1 MAETTSYSEGV
12 PCWVDAAVTDVE
24 SAKQFYSALFGWDY
38 LDAGP
43 DSGGYWLATLRG
55 KQVAGIGPTQ
65 GPEDRSAWTI
75 YLWTDDAAAAAKL
88 IADAGGS
95 VLAEPMDVS
104 DHGRMSIAADPS
116 GAVFGLWQGTSH
128 RGAGLANEHG
138 AFTWNELPTPD
149 TAAAREFYTAVF
161 GYSYHP
167 VEGAMDY
174 QVFQVGGR
182 GVGGIMGQLEG
193 RPELPPHWSV
203 YFEVDATDTAVAR
216 VRDNGG
222 QVGVAAQDTPFGRMA
237 VVQDCCGT
245 FTLIHGQTGD
255 QAAAQ

>member
-12 PCWVDAAVTDVE
+12 PCWVDAAATDVE
-24 SAKQFYSALFGWDY
+24 SAKQFYTALFGWDY

-65 GPEDRSAWTI
+65 SPEDRSAWTT

-167 VEGAMDY
+167 VKAPWTIRCSRSAGEASAALWDSWKAGLSCRHT
-174 QVFQVGGR
+174 GR
-182 GVGGIMGQLEG
+182 SIS
-193 RPELPPHWSV
+193 RWTPPILRSR
-203 YFEVDATDTAVAR
+203 E
-216 VRDNGG
+216 
-222 QVGVAAQDTPFGRMA
+222 
-237 VVQDCCGT
+237 CGT
-245 FTLIHGQTGD
+245 TAGR
-255 QAAAQ
+255 